1 MKPFVLPLVAM
12 DSNHHTAQWLDPAG
26 DRFVKYQCFVID
38 SVVGSVEKAKNR
50 RHERCF
56 VRAGRP
62 VTQLALE
69 RFLVLEETFA
79 VYALWETYTLKRI

>member
-26 DRFVKYQCFVID
+26 DHFVKYQCFVID
-38 SVVGSVEKAKNR
+38 SVVGSVEKAKKR

-69 RFLVLEETFA
+69 CLAALEKTFA
-79 VYALWETYTLKRI
+79 RYALWEKSTLKRI